1 MSIHSSAPLPFSAS
15 LTHFARTLWD
25 GLGGTADPMDALYFT
40 GTGQLPSVFPVTDL
54 ASASMGVAGLALA
67 EVTKPSCKPVPQVRV
82 DRRLASFWFGGSLR
96 PIGWALAPLW
106 DTVAGDYQAT
116 DGWIRLHTN
125 APHHRA
131 AALSV
136 LGGVA
141 DRESAAQAVAR
152 WRASD
157 LESAI
162 VEQGGCA
169 AAMRSLDEWSS
180 HPQGHAVQAEPLLHM
195 AFGTEGPERAWPGT
209 TQRPLH
215 GVRVLDLT
223 RILAGPVA
231 TRFLAGFGAEVLR
244 IDPPGWE
251 EPGTVPEV
259 VLGKRCA
266 RLDLRQA
273 ADRAVFAH
281 LLRQADV
288 LVHGLRPQALER
300 LGLGVSWRRAVHPG
314 LIDVS
319 LDAYGWSG
327 PWRGRRG
334 FDSLIQMSTG
344 IAEEGMR
351 RTGRQVPVP
360 LPVQAIDHATGY
372 LMAAAALK
380 ALAHRRQTGQ
390 GCEVRASLARTAH
403 WLAQAPSSL
412 DREPLLPDALHDQSL
427 EIEATAW
434 GPARRLLAP
443 LSIEGMAMHWE
454 LAAPA
459 LGSSAAAW
467 SGT

>member
-1 MSIHSSAPLPFSAS
+1 MPTDSAPVSPSAS
-15 LTHFARTLWD
+15 LAHFTRTLCNC
-25 GLGGTADPMDALYFT
+25 LGSTADPMSVLSFT
-40 GTGQLPSVFPVTDL
+40 GAGQLPSVFPVTDL
-54 ASASMGVAGLALA
+54 ASAAVAVAGLALA
-67 EVTKPSCKPVPQVRV
+67 ELAAPSGEVVPWVWV

-96 PIGWALAPLW
+96 PIGWTLAPLW
-106 DTVAGDYQAT
+106 DAFAGDYQAA

-136 LGGVA
+136 LGGAAERETVA
-141 DRESAAQAVAR
+141 RAVAR
-152 WRASD
+152 WNASE

-169 AAMRSLDEWSS
+169 AAMRSLNEWSS
-180 HPQGHAVQAEPLLHM
+180 HPQGKAMQAEPLLDI
-195 AFGTEGPERAWPGT
+195 AFGDEGHEREWAGT
-209 TQRPLH
+209 SQRPLH

-273 ADRAVFAH
+273 ADRTVFEH

-288 LVHGLRPQALER
+288 LVHGLRPDALER
-300 LGLGVSWRRAVHPG
+300 LGLGAQWRRAINPT

-319 LDAYGWSG
+319 LDAYGWTG
-327 PWRGRRG
+327 PWCGRRG

-344 IAEEGMR
+344 IAAEGMR
-351 RTGRQVPVP
+351 RSGREMPVP

-380 ALAHRRQTGQ
+380 ALAQRRRDGR
-390 GCEVRASLARTAH
+390 GCQVRASLARTAH

-412 DREPLLPDALHDQSL
+412 DLNPLVPESPQDQSP

-434 GPARRLLAP
+434 GPARRLRPP
-443 LSIEGMAMHWE
+443 LSIEGMAMRWE
-454 LAAPA
+454 LPAPQ

-467 SGT
+467 SGG